1 MYKQRKEDIKIQEI
15 LKFSLNKYKDLY
27 NKIKNNTYSIE
38 EIELYFTKYN
48 DEIENNKVMKLD
60 VFQDYNVMIQIFE
73 KINLII
79 NKDIIENDLDK
90 ILEFFSIFKIK
101 ENNLML
107 KIEEIKT
114 IVSNKISKENIDNI
128 IGDIDSLDILSKKDE
143 FNIFM
148 RELINI
154 KNLLKIFKE
163 FSSEIFKEFFEY
175 STDSGLDVQNI
186 EKLIILSSL
195 FKEFFEKT
203 FKNENEFFSEI
214 KIKLYNIEENKEKV
228 NHSLILNT
236 LSIINNTLCINIL
249 DILDKKSYR

>member
-1 MYKQRKEDIKIQEI
+1 
-15 LKFSLNKYKDLY
+15 
-27 NKIKNNTYSIE
+27 
-38 EIELYFTKYN
+38 
-48 DEIENNKVMKLD
+48 
-60 VFQDYNVMIQIFE
+60 
-73 KINLII
+73 
-79 NKDIIENDLDK
+79 
-90 ILEFFSIFKIK
+90 
-101 ENNLML
+101 ML

-114 IVSNKISKENIDNI
+114 TFSNKISKENIDNI
-128 IGDIDSLDILSKKDE
+128 IGEIDSLDILSKKDE

-154 KNLLKIFKE
+154 KNLLKILKE

-214 KIKLYNIEENKEKV
+214 KIKLYNIEENKEKLKR
-228 NHSLILNT
+228 SLILNT
-236 LSIINNTLCINIL
+236 QSTIINTLC
-249 DILDKKSYR
+249 KKF